1 MSNKIFQKLN
11 KELIGGDYQ
20 ILIEAQVDSTNR
32 IVKELAQ
39 QGAAEGTVLF
49 AEYQTAGRGRLGR
62 SFFSPAGSGLYFTV
76 LLRPEGAAVDALKLT
91 VAAGVAVAEAVKQ
104 VTGLDLKIKWVN
116 DLYLGDKK
124 VCGILAEGA
133 LRPEGGLTY
142 CALGIGLNVFA
153 PEGGFGEL
161 SSIAGALLKQPQE
174 GLRERL
180 ARAILDRFFAYYR
193 DLEHPALLAGY
204 RERSYLQ
211 GKTVTA
217 VRGDDK
223 YRGVVV
229 GIGDG
234 AELLLQ
240 VGDEVLPFSSGEA
253 VLENY
258 R

>member
-1 MSNKIFQKLN
+1 MSSQRYEKLD
-11 KELIGGDYQ
+11 KEKIGGAYR
-20 ILIEAQVDSTNR
+20 ILIEDRLDSTNR
-32 IVKELAQ
+32 VIKELAR
-39 QGAAEGTVLF
+39 QGEPEGTVLF

-91 VAAGVAVAEAVKQ
+91 VAAGVAVAEAVEQ
-104 VTGLDLKIKWVN
+104 VLGLALKIKWVN

-133 LRPEGGLTY
+133 LRPDGGLEY

-153 PEGGFGEL
+153 PCEGFGEL
-161 SSIAGALLKQPQE
+161 ESIAGALLKEPQAD
-174 GLRERL
+174 LRERL
-180 ARAILDRFFAYYR
+180 ARAILDRFFAFYR
-193 DLEHPALLAGY
+193 DLDASALLDGY
-204 RERSYLQ
+204 RNRSYLQ

-217 VRGDDK
+217 VRGAERF
-223 YRGVVV
+223 RGEVV

-240 VGDEVLPFSSGEA
+240 VGGEVQAFSSGE
-253 VLENY
+253 VLLEDY

>member
-1 MSNKIFQKLN
+1 MRKFQKLD
-11 KELIGGDYQ
+11 KEQIGGEYH
-20 ILIEAQVDSTNR
+20 ILIEEQVDSTNR

-62 SFFSPAGSGLYFTV
+62 SFFSPAGSGLYFTL
-76 LLRPEGAAVDALKLT
+76 LLRPAGAAVDALKLT
-91 VAAGVAVAEAVKQ
+91 VAAGVAVAEAVEQ
-104 VTGLDLKIKWVN
+104 VSGLALKIKWVN
-116 DLYLGDKK
+116 DLYLENKK

-133 LRPEGGLTY
+133 LRPEGGLAY

-153 PEGGFGEL
+153 PEAGFGEL
-161 SSIAGALLKQPQE
+161 SSIAGALLEQPQD

-193 DLEHPALLAGY
+193 DLENPALLAGY

-211 GKTVTA
+211 GRTVTA
-217 VRGDDK
+217 VRGAERF
-223 YRGVVV
+223 RGTVV

-240 VGDEVLPFSSGEA
+240 VDNEVIAFSSGEA
-253 VLENY
+253 VLEDY